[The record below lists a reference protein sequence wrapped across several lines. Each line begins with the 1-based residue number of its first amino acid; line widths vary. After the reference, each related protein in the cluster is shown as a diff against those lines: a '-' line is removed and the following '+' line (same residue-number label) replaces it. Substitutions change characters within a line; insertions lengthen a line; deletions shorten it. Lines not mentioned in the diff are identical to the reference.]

1 MIEYHA
7 HTSDADFGSQIFES
21 LRTGMEDIQNQTRS
35 ENSKTSDIMV
45 SQSNLAKKQVGNLV
59 FSSLLPLTSE

>member
-7 HTSDADFGSQIFES
+7 PTSDADFGSQIFES
-21 LRTGMEDIQNQTRS
+21 LRTGMEDIQKQTRS
-35 ENSKTSDIMV
+35 ENSKTTDIMV
-45 SQSNLAKKQVGNLV
+45 SQSNLAMKQVGNLI